1 MDKMYKSATQGKSNS
16 SNIAGYIKTQWFKF
30 KNPLPIITCLPAGW
44 IGTKI

>member
-30 KNPLPIITCLPAGW
+30 KNLLPIITCLPAGW